1 MHFDIYEIS
10 FSNLVSINTA
20 SMTSPQHTQFQRC
33 PLLMQV
39 LLACG
44 QWGIENDSMIE
55 WIPIYE
61 EHFAKFRQDTHISW
75 KLDGSSLSLASVS

>member
-1 MHFDIYEIS
+1 MI
-10 FSNLVSINTA
+10 
-20 SMTSPQHTQFQRC
+20 PPPHTRFWWC

-55 WIPIYE
+55 WMSFYE
-61 EHFAKFRQDTHISW
+61 EHIAKFRQGPHIPW
-75 KLDGSSLSLASVS
+75 KLNGSSFSFSSVT